1 MNGRDPRFAELD
13 HLIAAGKGEQI
24 PFAGQT
30 EPATA
35 SERPKATRRPP
46 LAYAAQMRAENLARW
61 AVRRRR

>member
-13 HLIAAGKGEQI
+13 RLIASGKGDRTTI
-24 PFAGQT
+24 AANP

-35 SERPKATRRPP
+35 SERPKATRKPP
-46 LAYAAQMRAENLARW
+46 LPYAAKMRAENLARW